1 MQASSPQNPTPS
13 TPESPANPAPRRW
26 TPDEE
31 AALTT
36 EYQSGLPFPQIAAMH
51 GRTVGAITARLHMLD
66 LITYGP
72 YTQLITQDHPL
83 DGIPED
89 EKALLSNMGQPWTEP
104 DTARLIVAHHTGGTP
119 ESLTELAAELGR
131 TARSLALKLV
141 QLGLITPQPN
151 PHPNPAPRPAPK
163 PKKEKPLQ
171 AVTKP
176 SGKSVKITVTPEFQ
190 TAWGA
195 IQNDENLLI
204 LGSAGTGKSTFLKWL
219 RLQLEKPASGKAS
232 YAVLA
237 PTGMAAL
244 NVGGQ
249 TIHSFF
255 GLKRETLDAR
265 EPWHKPRNPKVFASL
280 KVLVIDEIS
289 MVRADIFDTI
299 DRFLRKYGPSAK
311 LPFGGVQMVLMGD
324 LCQLPP
330 VLRSD
335 ESAYFSSFY
344 ATPFFFSAPAWE
356 NGHFG
361 IIQFTHI
368 FRQTDLPFID
378 ILNKVRH
385 GQTNGSLLETL
396 NSRLTSTPP
405 LGSVVLAARNRTV
418 EEINARNLANLKTP
432 AHTYSADALGDI
444 DPNSFTTP
452 QELVLKVG
460 ARVMF
465 TRNDPNQRWVN
476 GSLAE
481 VISCG
486 KSTVT
491 VKMPDGPNNTVTHI
505 VEPTKWEAT
514 KYKLDETTGSLAATV
529 AGTFTQIP
537 LTLAWALTI
546 HKAQGQTLPQC
557 VIDLSDGGTF
567 AEGQLYVALS
577 RARSL
582 ESIHLTT
589 PIQSRHIKT
598 NPAVLSFYQQ
608 LHASH

>member
-1 MQASSPQNPTPS
+1 MSQTETAETAPK
-13 TPESPANPAPRRW
+13 PAPRRW

-36 EYQSGLPFPQIAAMH
+36 EFKSGLPLAQIASLH
-51 GRTVGAITARLHMLD
+51 ERTTGAITARLHMLD
-66 LITYGP
+66 LISYGP

-83 DGIPED
+83 DGLTE
-89 EKALLSNMGQPWTEP
+89 EERLLYSNNGLPWTEP
-104 DTARLIVAHHTGGTP
+104 DTARLIIAHHTGGTP
-119 ESLTELAAELGR
+119 EALTELATELGR
-131 TARSLALKLV
+131 TPRSLALKLV
-141 QLGLITPQPN
+141 QLGLITPVTNPN
-151 PHPNPAPRPAPK
+151 PNPQPRPEPK
-163 PKKEKPLQ
+163 PK
-171 AVTKP
+171 AVKAPVTITKP
-176 SGKSVKITVTPEFQ
+176 AGKSIKISVTPEFQ
-190 TAWGA
+190 TAWNT
-195 IQNDENLLI
+195 IQDDENLLI

-219 RLQLEKPASGKAS
+219 RKQLENPKSGKAS

-255 GLKRETLDAR
+255 GLKRETMQGGD
-265 EPWHKPRNPKVFASL
+265 PWHKPRNAKVFSSL

-299 DRFLRKYGPSAK
+299 DRFLRKFGPSSK

-335 ESAYFSSFY
+335 EAAYFQTFY
-344 ATPFFFSAPAWE
+344 QTPFFFSAHAWE
-356 NGHFG
+356 NGNFG
-361 IIQFTHI
+361 IVQFTHI

-378 ILNKVRH
+378 ILNKVRY
-385 GQTNGSLLETL
+385 GQTNTQLLATL
-396 NSRLTSTPP
+396 NERLTQSPP
-405 LGSVVLAARNRTV
+405 NGAVVLAARNRTV
-418 EEINARNLANLKTP
+418 EEINAKNLESLKAP
-432 AHTYSADALGDI
+432 IYKYSADTLGDI

-486 KSTVT
+486 KATVT
-491 VKMPDGPNNTVTHI
+491 VKMPDGETHI

-514 KYKLDETTGSLAATV
+514 KYRVDEATNVLTPTV

-582 ESIHLTT
+582 ESVHLTS
-589 PIQSRHIKT
+589 PIQARHIKT
-598 NPAVLSFYQQ
+598 NPAVLDFYQQ
-608 LHASH
+608 LHG